1 MLYEGGSRSGD
12 VSVIASVL
20 SAAGRAWIE
29 EATGR
34 LPEEL
39 GAESDGDSA
48 AHLSYHV
55 AEEYSS
61 SLIDRRLPEL
71 VRSQAPITVRPSGL
85 TVFTDP
91 KPVVCA
97 SIVRSPELS
106 GLHRA
111 IWDAVDGRSSGAVGR
126 FTPER
131 WAPHV
136 TLAQGELDR
145 SDLPAVV
152 EALSGVDFEQ
162 EFRID
167 NLTCTLGEGETEDV
181 ERFEFGQ

>member
-1 MLYEGGSRSGD
+1 M
-12 VSVIASVL
+12 
-20 SAAGRAWIE
+20 AGRAWIE

-34 LPEEL
+34 LPEGL
-39 GAESDGDSA
+39 SAESESDSA

-61 SLIDRRLPEL
+61 SLIEHRLPE
-71 VRSQAPITVRPSGL
+71 VARSQAPITVRPSGL
-85 TVFTDP
+85 TVFTEP

-97 SIVRSPELS
+97 SIVRSPALS

-111 IWDAVDGRSSGAVGR
+111 IWDAADGRSSGTVER
-126 FTPER
+126 FAPER

-152 EALSGVDFEQ
+152 EALSEVDFEQ
-162 EFRID
+162 EFVVD
-167 NLTCTLGEGETEDV
+167 NLTCTLGEGENEQV
-181 ERFEFGQ
+181 ERFAFGR

>member
-1 MLYEGGSRSGD
+1 

-20 SAAGRAWIE
+20 DGDGRAWIE
-29 EATGR
+29 EATGL
-34 LPEEL
+34 LPEEVS
-39 GAESDGDSA
+39 AESESDSG

-55 AEEYSS
+55 ADEYPS
-61 SLIDRRLPEL
+61 SLIDRRLPEV

-85 TVFTDP
+85 MVFTEP

-97 SIVRSPELS
+97 SIVRSPGLS
-106 GLHRA
+106 ELHRA
-111 IWDAVDGRSSGAVGR
+111 IWDAADGRSSGAVER
-126 FTPER
+126 FAPER

-152 EALSGVDFEQ
+152 EALSEVDFEQ
-162 EFRID
+162 EFVVD
-167 NLTCTLGEGETEDV
+167 NLTCTLGEGENEDV
-181 ERFEFGQ
+181 ERVEFGQ